1 MNVQRRDFLLSGTMM
16 AAAMA
21 ASPQLAQTAAAQP
34 AAAPGPGEARGGTA
48 QAGDEAIQYT
58 GGTEVKRL
66 RIINTAELE
75 VEAEKILPKGGY
87 GYIFGGSGAEYT
99 KRENLR
105 AMESIPI
112 EPHFLSGVLKPDL
125 TTEILGQKLPFPIII
140 PPMGSHG
147 LAHVSKEIGTATA
160 ANAVGTLM
168 ILSMQSNIPLEE
180 VAKAHPGPKWMQ
192 LYFPA
197 DRGYAREVIMR
208 AKAAGYSAI
217 VPTIDST
224 LAYPRDNNIR
234 NDFRIPVSLGKGN
247 APNNEPDVI
256 KASQLMNRR
265 KVDLNFDDMLWI
277 KQETGL
283 PVVIKGVMSPKTAE
297 AAVQRGVDAVYVSN
311 HGGRALDGVPAAINQ
326 LPRIADAV
334 RGRVPIIFDSGIRRG
349 TDVFRALALGADV
362 VACGRPVLYGLALGG
377 HLGAQ
382 SVLEYLRNDLFIVM
396 QLAGTP
402 NIKSI
407 TRDYIAPRIA

>member
-1 MNVQRRDFLLSGTMM
+1 MDVQRRDFLLTGTL
-16 AAAMA
+16 AAAAVA
-21 ASPQLAQTAAAQP
+21 AAAPALAQTPVSVEA
-34 AAAPGPGEARGGTA
+34 GPGQARGGSVLP
-48 QAGDEAIQYT
+48 GDEKVQYS
-58 GGTEVKRL
+58 GGTEVKKL
-66 RIINTAELE
+66 KIINTAELE
-75 VEAEKILPKGGY
+75 IEAEKILPKGGY

-105 AMESIPI
+105 AMQAIGL
-112 EPHFLSGVLKPDL
+112 EPHFLAGVQKPDL
-125 TTEILGQKLPFPIII
+125 SVTILGSKLPFPIIV

-147 LAHVSKEIGTATA
+147 LAHVSKEIGTAQAVA
-160 ANAVGTLM
+160 AMGTLM
-168 ILSMQSNIPLEE
+168 ILSMQSNVSLED
-180 VAKAHPGPKWMQ
+180 VAAANPGPKWMQ

-208 AKAAGYSAI
+208 AKAAGYTAI

-247 APNNEPDVI
+247 APKNEPDVV
-256 KASQLMNRR
+256 KAARMMGVR
-265 KVDLNFDDMLWI
+265 KVDLNWDDMLWI

-283 PVVIKGVMSPKTAE
+283 PVVVKGVMSPVTAMQ
-297 AAVQRGVDAVYVSN
+297 AVERGIDAVYVSN
-311 HGGRALDGVPAAINQ
+311 HGGRALDGVSAAITV

-334 RGRVPIIFDSGIRRG
+334 KGRVPIIFDSGIRRG
-349 TDVFRALALGADV
+349 QDAFRALALGADV
-362 VACGRPVLYGLALGG
+362 VACGRPILYGLALGG

-382 SVLEYLRNDLFIVM
+382 SVLEYLRDDLYIVM

-402 NIKSI
+402 NIRSI
-407 TRDYIAPRIA
+407 TRDHIAPAVLA